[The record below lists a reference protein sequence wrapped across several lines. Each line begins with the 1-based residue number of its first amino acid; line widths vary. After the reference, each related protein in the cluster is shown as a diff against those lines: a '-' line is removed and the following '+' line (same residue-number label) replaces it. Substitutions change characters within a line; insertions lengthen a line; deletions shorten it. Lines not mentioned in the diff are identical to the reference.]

1 MTGTH
6 RVAARPTA
14 ALVTALLGAVALALT
29 GPAARADGDA
39 AAEGVYVTVANPI
52 TSEVTN
58 RVKERVDRA
67 VREHKVQK
75 VIFDFNP
82 DNREAN
88 SPNFG
93 PCSDLADYILDH
105 PQLVTVAFV
114 HGKVC
119 RHTVLP
125 VLACKEIVMS
135 KDAALDDV
143 LREPAEP
150 LANSERQAY
159 VDVAV
164 GRSLYPAIVLK
175 MLDKDMLVVDI
186 GNKDVVA
193 RVMADEKVGQTDN
206 GVFKTPAGWLAKY
219 LDKKGPDA
227 FFDGSNKA
235 EYRRV
240 KK

>member
-29 GPAARADGDA
+29 GPDARADGDA

-125 VLACKEIVMS
+125 ALACKEMVMS
-135 KDAALDDV
+135 
-143 LREPAEP
+143 REASIGEVPAP
-150 LANSERQAY
+150 
-159 VDVAV
+159 DVA
-164 GRSLYPAIVLK
+164 GPITPGTYDSLK
-175 MLDKDMLVVDI
+175 
-186 GNKDVVA
+186 
-193 RVMADEKVGQTDN
+193 
-206 GVFKTPAGWLAKY
+206 
-219 LDKKGPDA
+219 
-227 FFDGSNKA
+227 
-235 EYRRV
+235 RRV
-240 KK
+240 RRAVSRGANVIFLQLDGCGGGETESARDVAEFLRTLHDERPDHDTLPVVTVAFIPHEAPDTATFVA